1 MILQQLTVDV
11 IVTVDAIVTV
21 TADVDLDLATIA
33 VSGLLFFLYA
43 VAALAMDAVD
53 ADVAVTTAVSGL
65 SCF

>member
-1 MILQQLTVDV
+1 MDV
-11 IVTVDAIVTV
+11 AAIQVLEETEE
-21 TADVDLDLATIA
+21 TADVDLALATIA

-43 VAALAMDAVD
+43 VAALAMDATD

>member
-1 MILQQLTVDV
+1 MDV
-11 IVTVDAIVTV
+11 AAIQVLEETEE
-21 TADVDLDLATIA
+21 TADVDLALATIA

-43 VAALAMDAVD
+43 VAALAMDAAD

>member
-1 MILQQLTVDV
+1 MLQIVDV
-11 IVTVDAIVTV
+11 AAIQVLEETEE

>member
-1 MILQQLTVDV
+1 MLQIVDLA
-11 IVTVDAIVTV
+11 AIQVLEETEE

-43 VAALAMDAVD
+43 VAALAMDATE

-65 SCF
+65 SFF

>member
-1 MILQQLTVDV
+1 MDV
-11 IVTVDAIVTV
+11 AAIQVLEETEE

>member
-1 MILQQLTVDV
+1 MLQIVDV
-11 IVTVDAIVTV
+11 AAIQVLEETEE
-21 TADVDLDLATIA
+21 TADVDLALATIA

-43 VAALAMDAVD
+43 VAALAMDEVD

>member
-1 MILQQLTVDV
+1 MLQIVDV
-11 IVTVDAIVTV
+11 AAIQVLEETEE
-21 TADVDLDLATIA
+21 TADVDLAWATIA

-53 ADVAVTTAVSGL
+53 ADVAVTTAVYGL

>member
-1 MILQQLTVDV
+1 MLQIVDV
-11 IVTVDAIVTV
+11 AAIQVLEETEE

-43 VAALAMDAVD
+43 VAALAMDATE

>member
-1 MILQQLTVDV
+1 MLQIVDV
-11 IVTVDAIVTV
+11 AAIQVLEETEE
-21 TADVDLDLATIA
+21 TADVDLALATIA

-43 VAALAMDAVD
+43 VAALALDAVE

>member
-1 MILQQLTVDV
+1 MDV
-11 IVTVDAIVTV
+11 AAIQVLEETEE
-21 TADVDLDLATIA
+21 TADVDLALATIA

>member
-1 MILQQLTVDV
+1 MLQIVDV
-11 IVTVDAIVTV
+11 AAIQVLEETEE
-21 TADVDLDLATIA
+21 TADVDLALATIA

-53 ADVAVTTAVSGL
+53 VDVAVTTAVSGL